1 MTQSQ
6 TSWLKFW
13 CFYNAALGIA
23 MALTA
28 IPGLDRPLVWLL
40 DLVYW
45 PFDGNPDALARE
57 TRLAAGIAGAV
68 LAGWMVIVY
77 GLVSSGTLQTN
88 PALRKTLLWSLA
100 LWFVLD
106 SVQSAANGALLNV
119 ALNAVILAGFVVPL
133 WKSDEVS
140 ANPAMSR

>member
-13 CFYNAALGIA
+13 CLYNAALGVA
-23 MALTA
+23 MTLTA

-45 PFDGNPDALARE
+45 PFDGDPALLARE

-77 GLVSSGTLQTN
+77 GLVSSGVLQAN
-88 PALRKTLLWSLA
+88 PALRKTLLWSLVM
-100 LWFVLD
+100 WFVLD
-106 SVQSAANGALLNV
+106 SVQSAANGAALNV
-119 ALNAVILAGFVVPL
+119 LINAVILAGFVVPL
-133 WKSDEVS
+133 WKSDS
-140 ANPAMSR
+140 GTAAPAMSR